1 MTAVTICVVGDR
13 FAPFADGTGADTV
26 SGLMA
31 ALRSRL
37 HTRELVLIEGQG
49 VDARDWARIRAELA
63 RAGVTADIR
72 ANETGPLARDAEI
85 HKHREE
91 NVLIAGL
98 EQTGETTF
106 RAALRLHNDEEL
118 LLDHQGGHVQGM
130 VLVEAARQMFLAVSE
145 RYHASRWPGNRYGY
159 VLESMESTFR
169 TFLFPLAAT
178 IEYEVL
184 SVGLDDPEH
193 LTFDVRV
200 EIVQAGLP
208 AATIRMVCSAV
219 HADALARKERR
230 GAARALRLIAA
241 GHTPSLA
248 VGDR

>member
-1 MTAVTICVVGDR
+1 MTPTKLCVVGDR
-13 FAPFADGTGADTV
+13 FAPFADGTGALTV
-26 SGLMA
+26 SGLVA
-31 ALRSRL
+31 ALRARAY
-37 HTRELVLIEGQG
+37 EGDLVLIEGQG
-49 VDARDWARIRAELA
+49 IDARDWERIRAELT

-72 ANETGPLARDAEI
+72 ENDTGPLARDTEI

-130 VLVEAARQMFLAVSE
+130 VVLEAARQMFLAVSE
-145 RYHASRWPGNRYGY
+145 RYHASRWPGHRYGY
-159 VLESMESTFR
+159 VLESMETKFR
-169 TFLFPLAAT
+169 TFLYPLAAT

-193 LTFDVRV
+193 LTFDVR
-200 EIVQAGLP
+200 IHIMQSGLP

-219 HADALARKERR
+219 HADALAHKEQR
-230 GAARALRLIAA
+230 GAARALRLMAA
-241 GHTPSLA
+241 EHTPSLA
-248 VGDR
+248 GGNS